1 LANQWETLTFDHS
14 GIDESI
20 DWYNMVL
27 IMDNGTEGD
36 GSSNYTIY
44 LDDITSTPLL
54 DFEPEFSELS
64 SFDGGGISVISN
76 PDTNGNNSA
85 MVAEMV
91 KGTGQVWAGSKISVG
106 TPFDI
111 TSSSIVTV
119 KVWSPRVGL
128 DLLMKF
134 EDNVPWPNNTGSAEI
149 TATTT
154 LANQWETLTFDHSGI
169 DESIDWYNM
178 VLIMDNGTE
187 GDGSSNYTIY
197 LDDIS
202 IN

>member
-1 LANQWETLTFDHS
+1 
-14 GIDESI
+14 
-20 DWYNMVL
+20 
-27 IMDNGTEGD
+27 MDNGTAGD
-36 GSSNYTIY
+36 GSANYTIY
-44 LDDITSTPLL
+44 VDYITSTPLL

-64 SFDGGGISVISN
+64 SFDGGGISIVSN

-91 KGTGQVWAGSKISVG
+91 KGAGQAWAGSKISVG
-106 TPFDI
+106 TPFNI

-178 VLIMDNGTE
+178 VLIMDNGTT

-197 LDDIS
+197 LDEIS